1 MLKFDGCNIDL
12 EDAPAGYKKMGKS
25 LIETG
30 RNILYIC
37 EWPDYDQ
44 NASYAEVALTCNQFR
59 NYHDVDDSWDS
70 VFDIINHYAA
80 NQVENRKRFFFL
92 KNTPSPLCYSLFRKT
107 RLQNHILSDALFLKM
122 KIVKII
128 RLPQFFFNFEQKRE
142 LILCLSCFF
151 LLSSCFSMSV
161 SSYS

>member
-1 MLKFDGCNIDL
+1 MLKFDGCNIEL

-30 RNILYIC
+30 RDILYIC

-44 NASYAEVALTCNQFR
+44 NASYAEVAMTCNQFR

-80 NQVENRKRFFFL
+80 NQVENRKRFFFQ
-92 KNTPSPLCYSLFRKT
+92 KNTPSPLCYSLFDKLDCKIT
-107 RLQNHILSDALFLKM
+107 YYQMHLFK
-122 KIVKII
+122 K
-128 RLPQFFFNFEQKRE
+128 
-142 LILCLSCFF
+142 
-151 LLSSCFSMSV
+151 
-161 SSYS
+161 